1 MKSLL
6 SFLFG
11 GVLVCACLLLPSGA
25 AGAAAGGSPPAAA
38 STLGSVF
45 ALATPTDSAST
56 PGPVDPGTGE
66 TPAAKETRVDYAP
79 YVIAAAV
86 LVALAAAIVV
96 WRRARGG
103 PSSKSVRR
111 ATQATDDRGD
121 ADDGGKGR

>member
-1 MKSLL
+1 MRSFL

-11 GVLVCACLLLPSGA
+11 GLLVCACLLLPSGA
-25 AGAAAGGSPPAAA
+25 AGASAGGFPPAEA

-45 ALATPTDSAST
+45 TLATPTDSAST

-111 ATQATDDRGD
+111 ARDDRGD
-121 ADDGGKGR
+121 ADDRGNGR

>member
-1 MKSLL
+1 MKSFL

-11 GVLVCACLLLPSGA
+11 GLLVCACLLLPSGA

-45 ALATPTDSAST
+45 TMPTPTDSAST

-79 YVIAAAV
+79 FVIAAAV

-96 WRRARGG
+96 WRRAGG

-111 ATQATDDRGD
+111 AKQATDDRGN
-121 ADDGGKGR
+121 ADDRRKGR